1 MFKKK
6 NGDRMETQE
15 KPGRDTLRHRLVD
28 AAERRIA
35 EQGLAGLKARQ
46 VTADAGC
53 ALGALYNAFDDL
65 DDLVLHVNARTL
77 DRLAAAFDDAK
88 KGGEDAEETMAV
100 LARTYV
106 SFALENRMLW
116 SAVFALAL
124 PEGRS
129 APDWYVVRYR
139 ALIDQIVGPLATLRP
154 DLSPDQLQL
163 RARTLFAAVHGVV
176 WLFLDARFLAVPQD
190 RITPEVAALV
200 KAMTRG
206 LSAAD

>member
-1 MFKKK
+1 
-6 NGDRMETQE
+6 METQE
-15 KPGRDTLRHRLVD
+15 KPGRDNLRHRLID

-65 DDLVLHVNARTL
+65 DDLILHVNARTL
-77 DRLAAAFDDAK
+77 DRLAAAFDGARR
-88 KGGEDAEETMAV
+88 GGETAEETMAV

-106 SFALENRMLW
+106 RFAMENRLLW

-154 DLSPDQLQL
+154 DLSPDELQL

-176 WLFLDARFLAVPQD
+176 RLFLDARFLAVPQD

-200 KAMTRG
+200 KAMTQG
-206 LSAAD
+206 LSAAE

>member
-1 MFKKK
+1 MQ
-6 NGDRMETQE
+6 TQE
-15 KPGRDTLRHRLVD
+15 KPGRDNLRHRLID

-35 EQGLAGLKARQ
+35 EQGLSGLKARQ

-65 DDLVLHVNARTL
+65 DDLILHVNARTL
-77 DRLAAAFDDAK
+77 DRLAAAFDGAGQ
-88 KGGEDAEETMAV
+88 GGETAEETMTT
-100 LARTYV
+100 LAQAYV
-106 SFALENRMLW
+106 RFALENRMLW

-139 ALIDQIVGPLATLRP
+139 ALIDQIVGPLAILRP
-154 DLSPDQLQL
+154 DLSPDELQL

-176 WLFLDARFLAVPQD
+176 RLFLDARFLAVPHD
-190 RITPEVAALV
+190 RITPEVTALV
-200 KAMTRG
+200 TAMTRG
-206 LSAAD
+206 LSAGE

>member
-1 MFKKK
+1 
-6 NGDRMETQE
+6 METQE
-15 KPGRDTLRHRLVD
+15 KPGRDNLRHRLID
-28 AAERRIA
+28 AAERRIG

-53 ALGALYNAFDDL
+53 ALGALYNAFADL

-77 DRLAAAFDDAK
+77 DRLAAAFA
-88 KGGEDAEETMAV
+88 GAYRAGESAEETIAV

-106 SFALENRMLW
+106 RFALENRMLW

-139 ALIDQIVGPLATLRP
+139 ALIDQIADPLAKLRP
-154 DLSPDQLQL
+154 DLSPDELQL

-176 WLFLDARFLAVPQD
+176 RLFLEARFLAVPQD

-206 LSAAD
+206 LSAAE

>member
-1 MFKKK
+1 MQP
-6 NGDRMETQE
+6 QE
-15 KPGRDTLRHRLVD
+15 NPGRDGLRHRLTD
-28 AAERRIA
+28 AAEQRIA
-35 EQGLAGLKARQ
+35 EHGLAGLKARQ

-77 DRLAAAFDDAK
+77 DRLAAAFDGARQ
-88 KGGEDAEETMAV
+88 GGATAADTMTI
-100 LARTYV
+100 LAQTYV
-106 SFALENRMLW
+106 RFALENRMLW

-139 ALIDQIVGPLATLRP
+139 ALIDQIVGPLSMLRP
-154 DLSPDQLQL
+154 DLLPDELQL

-176 WLFLDARFLAVPQD
+176 RLFLDARFLAVPQD
-190 RITPEVAALV
+190 SITPEVTALV
-200 KAMTRG
+200 RAMTRG
-206 LSAAD
+206 LSAGE

>member
-1 MFKKK
+1 
-6 NGDRMETQE
+6 METQE
-15 KPGRDTLRHRLVD
+15 KPGRDNLRQRLID

-35 EQGLAGLKARQ
+35 EKGLTGLKARE

-65 DDLVLHVNARTL
+65 DDLILHVNARTL
-77 DRLAAAFDDAK
+77 DRLAAAFDGARQS
-88 KGGEDAEETMAV
+88 EETAEEAMTV

-106 SFALENRMLW
+106 RFALENRLLW

-139 ALIDQIVGPLATLRP
+139 ALIDQIVGPLAILRP
-154 DLSPDQLQL
+154 DLAPDELQL

-176 WLFLDARFLAVPQD
+176 RLFLDARFLAVPQD
-190 RITPEVAALV
+190 RITPEVTALV
-200 KAMTRG
+200 TAMTRG
-206 LSAAD
+206 LSAGE

>member
-1 MFKKK
+1 
-6 NGDRMETQE
+6 METQE
-15 KPGRDTLRHRLVD
+15 KPGRDNLRHRLLD

-65 DDLVLHVNARTL
+65 DDLILHVNARSL
-77 DRLAAAFDDAK
+77 DRLAAAFGDARR
-88 KGGEDAEETMAV
+88 GGESAEETMEG
-100 LARTYV
+100 LAQTYV
-106 SFALENRMLW
+106 RFALENRMLW

-129 APDWYVVRYR
+129 APEWYIVRYR
-139 ALIDQIVGPLATLRP
+139 ALMDQIVGPLSILRP
-154 DLSPDQLQL
+154 DLSSDDLQL

-176 WLFLDARFLAVPQD
+176 RLFLDARFLGVPQD
-190 RITPEVAALV
+190 KITPEVAALV

-206 LSAAD
+206 LSAAE

>member
-1 MFKKK
+1 
-6 NGDRMETQE
+6 METQE
-15 KPGRDTLRHRLVD
+15 KPGRDNLRHRLID
-28 AAERRIA
+28 AAERGIA
-35 EQGLAGLKARQ
+35 GQGLAGLKARQ

-65 DDLVLHVNARTL
+65 DDLILHVNARTL
-77 DRLAAAFDDAK
+77 DRLAAAFAGARRAGDS
-88 KGGEDAEETMAV
+88 AEETMAV
-100 LARTYV
+100 LAQTYV
-106 SFALENRMLW
+106 RFALDNRMLW

-139 ALIDQIVGPLATLRP
+139 ALIDQIAGPLAKLRP
-154 DLSPDQLQL
+154 DLSPDDLQL

-176 WLFLDARFLAVPQD
+176 RLFLEARVLAVPQD

-206 LSAAD
+206 LSAAE

>member
-1 MFKKK
+1 
-6 NGDRMETQE
+6 METQE
-15 KPGRDTLRHRLVD
+15 KPGRDNLRHRLID
-28 AAERRIA
+28 AAERGIA
-35 EQGLAGLKARQ
+35 VQGLTGLKARQ

-65 DDLVLHVNARTL
+65 DDLILHVNARTL
-77 DRLAAAFDDAK
+77 DRLAAAFAGARRAGDS
-88 KGGEDAEETMAV
+88 AEETMAV
-100 LARTYV
+100 LAQTYV
-106 SFALENRMLW
+106 RFALDNRMLW

-139 ALIDQIVGPLATLRP
+139 ALIDQIADPLAKLRP
-154 DLSPDQLQL
+154 DLSPDDLQL

-176 WLFLDARFLAVPQD
+176 RLFLDARFLAVPQD

-206 LSAAD
+206 LSAAE

>member
-1 MFKKK
+1 
-6 NGDRMETQE
+6 METQE
-15 KPGRDTLRHRLVD
+15 KPGRDTLRHRLID
-28 AAERRIA
+28 AAEQRIG

-53 ALGALYNAFDDL
+53 ALGALYNAFADL

-77 DRLAAAFDDAK
+77 DRLAAAFA
-88 KGGEDAEETMAV
+88 GAYRAGESAEETIAV

-106 SFALENRMLW
+106 RFALENRLLW

-139 ALIDQIVGPLATLRP
+139 ALIDQIADPLAKLRP
-154 DLSPDQLQL
+154 DLSPDELQL

-176 WLFLDARFLAVPQD
+176 RLFLEARFLAVPQD

-206 LSAAD
+206 LSAAE

>member
-1 MFKKK
+1 
-6 NGDRMETQE
+6 METQE
-15 KPGRDTLRHRLVD
+15 KPGRDNLRHRLID
-28 AAERRIA
+28 AAERGIA
-35 EQGLAGLKARQ
+35 GQGLTGLKARQ

-65 DDLVLHVNARTL
+65 DDLILHVNARTL
-77 DRLAAAFDDAK
+77 DRLAAAFAGARRAGDS
-88 KGGEDAEETMAV
+88 AEETMAV
-100 LARTYV
+100 LAQTYV
-106 SFALENRMLW
+106 RFALDNRMLW

-154 DLSPDQLQL
+154 DLSPDELQL

-176 WLFLDARFLAVPQD
+176 RLFLDARFLAVPQD

-200 KAMTRG
+200 KAMTQG
-206 LSAAD
+206 LSAAE

>member
-1 MFKKK
+1 MQ
-6 NGDRMETQE
+6 TQE
-15 KPGRDTLRHRLVD
+15 KPGRDNLRHRLID
-28 AAERRIA
+28 SAERRIA
-35 EQGLAGLKARQ
+35 EQGLSGLKARQ

-53 ALGALYNAFDDL
+53 ALGALYNVFDDL

-77 DRLAAAFDDAK
+77 DRLAAAFDAAGR
-88 KGGEDAEETMAV
+88 GGETAEEPMTV
-100 LARTYV
+100 LARAYV
-106 SFALENRMLW
+106 RFALDNRMLW

-129 APDWYVVRYR
+129 APDWYIVRYR

-154 DLSPDQLQL
+154 DLLPDELQL

-176 WLFLDARFLAVPQD
+176 RLFLDARFLAVPQD
-190 RITPEVAALV
+190 QITPEVTALV

-206 LSAAD
+206 LSAKD

>member
-1 MFKKK
+1 
-6 NGDRMETQE
+6 METQE
-15 KPGRDTLRHRLVD
+15 KPGRDNLRHRLID
-28 AAERRIA
+28 AAERGIA
-35 EQGLAGLKARQ
+35 GQGLTGLKARQ

-65 DDLVLHVNARTL
+65 DDLILHVNARTL
-77 DRLAAAFDDAK
+77 DRLAAAFAGARRAGDS
-88 KGGEDAEETMAV
+88 AEETMEV
-100 LARTYV
+100 LAQTYV
-106 SFALENRMLW
+106 RFALDNRMLW

-139 ALIDQIVGPLATLRP
+139 ALIDQIAGPLAKLRP
-154 DLSPDQLQL
+154 DLSPDDLQL

-176 WLFLDARFLAVPQD
+176 RLFLDARFLAVPQD

-206 LSAAD
+206 LSAAE

>member
-1 MFKKK
+1 
-6 NGDRMETQE
+6 METQE
-15 KPGRDTLRHRLVD
+15 KPGRDNLRHRLID
-28 AAERRIA
+28 AAERGIA
-35 EQGLAGLKARQ
+35 GQGLTGLKARQ

-65 DDLVLHVNARTL
+65 DDLILHVNARTL
-77 DRLAAAFDDAK
+77 DRLAAAFAGARRA
-88 KGGEDAEETMAV
+88 GGSAEETMAV
-100 LARTYV
+100 LAQTYV
-106 SFALENRMLW
+106 RFALDNRMLW

-139 ALIDQIVGPLATLRP
+139 ALIDQIAGPLAKLRP
-154 DLSPDQLQL
+154 DLSPDDLQL

-176 WLFLDARFLAVPQD
+176 RLFLDARFLAVPQD

-206 LSAAD
+206 LSAVD